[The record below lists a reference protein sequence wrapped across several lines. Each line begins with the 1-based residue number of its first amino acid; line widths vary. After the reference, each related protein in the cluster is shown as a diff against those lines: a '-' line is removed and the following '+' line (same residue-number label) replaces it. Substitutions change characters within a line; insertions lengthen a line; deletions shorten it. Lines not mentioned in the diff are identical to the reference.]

1 MPDVT
6 AVLEEAISREQ
17 DERGVVKKVDSR
29 KEIERLKEDGRY
41 VLEVY

>member
-6 AVLEEAISREQ
+6 EVLEEAIARDAKAIS
-17 DERGVVKKVDSR
+17 KKVDSR
-29 KEIERLKEDGRY
+29 KEIERLKEDLRY

>member
-6 AVLEEAISREQ
+6 RVLQDAIEEEAKMAMRA
-17 DERGVVKKVDSR
+17 KVDSR
-29 KEIERLKEDGRY
+29 KEIEAMKDDGRY